1 MILYFGIGE
10 KAMKYYDE
18 FVNWLNKHLSK
29 DIPTNI
35 LAINFNLYESSEQTY
50 DIQMTGSDEF
60 DEKDE
65 DWACN
70 TVFSTDEDL
79 FVISRTD
86 DISEW
91 QQGIIFISALVQK
104 YLESGM
110 YAEKLKSYKAVGIGF
125 VDGDI
130 DILYR
135 SN

>member
-1 MILYFGIGE
+1 MEVIL
-10 KAMKYYDE
+10 
-18 FVNWLNKHLSK
+18 
-29 DIPTNI
+29 
-35 LAINFNLYESSEQTY
+35 FNLYESSEQTY

-60 DEKDE
+60 DEEDE

-125 VDGDI
+125 VDGNI

>member
-1 MILYFGIGE
+1 
-10 KAMKYYDE
+10 MKYYDE

-60 DEKDE
+60 DEEDE

-86 DISEW
+86 DIS
-91 QQGIIFISALVQK
+91 
-104 YLESGM
+104 
-110 YAEKLKSYKAVGIGF
+110 
-125 VDGDI
+125 
-130 DILYR
+130 
-135 SN
+135 